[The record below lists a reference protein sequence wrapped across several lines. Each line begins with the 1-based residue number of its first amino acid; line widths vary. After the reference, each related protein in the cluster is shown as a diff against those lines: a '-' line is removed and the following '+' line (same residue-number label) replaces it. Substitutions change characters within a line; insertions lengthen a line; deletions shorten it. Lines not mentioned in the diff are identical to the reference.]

1 MVSVTTTQL
10 CSRTKATIEN
20 TLTQEY
26 GRVPV
31 KFYLQEQKAGQIQP
45 SSCCLLTP
53 SVEQK
58 VYRNLSGGVPGEKQ
72 KKQWPPLQRV

>member
-10 CSRTKATIEN
+10 RSRTKATIEN

-31 KFYLQEQKAGQIQP
+31 KFYLQEQKAGQI
-45 SSCCLLTP
+45 
-53 SVEQK
+53 
-58 VYRNLSGGVPGEKQ
+58 
-72 KKQWPPLQRV
+72 